1 MDGAQPPSDKPPSER
16 ESSDVYSESD
26 PIVDGLSPLKRQNK
40 TKVINY
46 ELFLSAMQLSKRRLL
61 KTSGVLATTATI
73 AGCSGG
79 QSSTDSEPQFELQE
93 VQSLPSIAQSEE
105 EITAAATI
113 ENTGNGSG
121 STSIEFSLDVNE
133 STVET
138 GTINPGDTTQITAD
152 IQVPI
157 VDSGRYDLT
166 ASLNDQISVSTPVD
180 VYQQLNRNGLHG
192 SVVSETGESLVDSR
206 IHIISTNQEFASNQ
220 VSVDSTERFF
230 LEHLKD
236 VDYDIQ
242 ATFYAGNNSAEF
254 NEIPDIAP
262 LQEKYTVT
270 NDIEI
275 LEQYE
280 VPQGYRT
287 EIRLV
292 DQNENPITTLQEVS
306 VRDQIGNGTSYSL
319 NEEGYLI
326 QQERSEQGV
335 VLPAGSTFVVDAY
348 PEEGDRPVEF
358 GEVHG
363 SSDEEFVF
371 EVSNPE
377 QFPTE

>member
-1 MDGAQPPSDKPPSER
+1 
-16 ESSDVYSESD
+16 
-26 PIVDGLSPLKRQNK
+26 
-40 TKVINY
+40 
-46 ELFLSAMQLSKRRLL
+46 MQLSKRRLL

-206 IHIISTNQEFASNQ
+206 IYIISTNQEFASNQ
-220 VSVDSTERFF
+220 VSVNSSERFF
-230 LEHLKD
+230 SEHLKN
-236 VDYDIQ
+236 VGYDIQ

-335 VLPAGSTFVVDAY
+335 VLPAGSTFIVDAY
-348 PEEGDRPVEF
+348 PEGGDRPIEF

>member
-1 MDGAQPPSDKPPSER
+1 
-16 ESSDVYSESD
+16 
-26 PIVDGLSPLKRQNK
+26 
-40 TKVINY
+40 
-46 ELFLSAMQLSKRRLL
+46 MQLSKRRLL

-133 STVET
+133 STLGT

>member
-1 MDGAQPPSDKPPSER
+1 
-16 ESSDVYSESD
+16 
-26 PIVDGLSPLKRQNK
+26 
-40 TKVINY
+40 
-46 ELFLSAMQLSKRRLL
+46 MQLSKRRLL

-73 AGCSGG
+73 AGCSGD
-79 QSSTDSEPQFELQE
+79 QTNADSEPQFELQE
-93 VQSLPSIAQSEE
+93 VQSLPSIAQVEE
-105 EITAAATI
+105 EITAAVTI
-113 ENTGNGSG
+113 ENTGDGSG
-121 STSIEFSLDVNE
+121 STSIEFSLDVNN

-138 GTINPGDTTQITAD
+138 ETINPGDTTQITTD

-166 ASLNDQISVSTPVD
+166 ASLNDQICASTPVD

-206 IHIISTNQEFASNQ
+206 VYIISTNQEFASNQ
-220 VSVDSTERFF
+220 VSVDGTERFF
-230 LEHLKD
+230 SEHLKNR
-236 VDYDIQ
+236 DYEMR
-242 ATFYAGNNSAEF
+242 ATFFAGDNSTEF
-254 NEIPDIAP
+254 NGIPDIAP
-262 LQEKYTVT
+262 LQERYTVT

-275 LEQYE
+275 LGQYE

-292 DQNENPITTLQEVS
+292 NQDENPVTDLQEVS
-306 VRDQIGNGTSYSL
+306 VRDQIGNGARYRI

-326 QQERSEQGV
+326 QQERSEPGV
-335 VLPAGSTFVVDAY
+335 VLPEDSTFVVDAY

-371 EVSNPE
+371 EVSNPD
-377 QFPTE
+377 QFLTE

>member
-1 MDGAQPPSDKPPSER
+1 
-16 ESSDVYSESD
+16 
-26 PIVDGLSPLKRQNK
+26 
-40 TKVINY
+40 
-46 ELFLSAMQLSKRRLL
+46 MQLSKRRLL

-206 IHIISTNQEFASNQ
+206 IYIISTNQEFASNQ
-220 VSVDSTERFF
+220 VSVNSTERFF
-230 LEHLKD
+230 SEHLKN
-236 VDYDIQ
+236 VGYDIQ

-335 VLPAGSTFVVDAY
+335 VLPAGSTFIVDAY
-348 PEEGDRPVEF
+348 PEGGDRPIEF